1 MAHLIL
7 VVPCYNEERR
17 LPVQGFEAFSLP
29 GHRVEFC
36 FVDDGSTDGTAHVL
50 RRLQERQP
58 GRCWSVSLPRN
69 SGKAEAVRRG
79 FLAAL
84 ERKPD
89 HVGFW
94 DADLATPLDEV
105 GRLVE
110 ALEADP
116 DRQMVFGARVQLMG
130 RTIERRASRHYLGR
144 VFATAVSLSLGLPI
158 YDTQCGAKLFRATG
172 DLAAVFAS
180 PFRSR
185 WIFDVEIVARFLQ
198 VAARDGRPPAERAI
212 YELPLRRWKD
222 VAGTKLKPADF
233 LRAVRELWTIR
244 RAYPRL
250 STSATSAARSGPP
263 AGGAC

>member
-1 MAHLIL
+1 MSYLIL

-17 LPVQGFEAFSLP
+17 LPAAAFEAFSLP
-29 GHRVEFC
+29 GHRVELC
-36 FVDDGSTDGTAHVL
+36 FVDDGSTDGTARVL
-50 RRLQERQP
+50 SGLEERARD
-58 GRCWSVSLPRN
+58 RCWSVRLALN

-84 ERKPD
+84 ERRPD

-130 RTIERRASRHYLGR
+130 RTIERHPSRHYLGR

-158 YDTQCGAKLFRATG
+158 YDTQCGAKLFRATP

-185 WIFDVEIVARFLQ
+185 WIFDVEVVARFLQ
-198 VAARDGRPPAERAI
+198 VSARNGGPPPERAI

-222 VAGTKLKPADF
+222 VAGSK
-233 LRAVRELWTIR
+233 LRATDFVRSVKDLWTIR
-244 RAYPRL
+244 RAYRPERPR
-250 STSATSAARSGPP
+250 
-263 AGGAC
+263 